1 MFFMMN
7 LDEIQS
13 SETFIKISQLFEDKL
28 CELEKKS
35 KTAKL
40 WISYFRM
47 VSILKDFVAAERMG
61 DWQLDCQLLELMIP
75 FRDISHMLNPVSYT
89 HLDVYKRQVL
99 LQVKNPCSVNFL
111 YSSGSIREPTCST
124 SCK

>member
-1 MFFMMN
+1 MLEPYERILTSQIIFDALKENTVEFEDLLNIGEGDCMFFMMN
-7 LDEIQS
+7 LYEIQS
-13 SETFIKISQLFEDKL
+13 SETFIKLSQLFEEKL

-61 DWQLDCQLLELMIP
+61 CLL
-75 FRDISHMLNPVSYT
+75 YT
-89 HLDVYKRQVL
+89 SRCV
-99 LQVKNPCSVNFL
+99 
-111 YSSGSIREPTCST
+111 
-124 SCK
+124 